1 MTFTVTYRSKDG
13 ALREER
19 IEAVSRAECVA
30 ECRKRGIAPTKIAEG
45 KGANRRDGARPSR
58 VGVTGSGGDNKRTT
72 ARWVVVAVVVAA
84 VAGGVWWWFSA
95 RSVIA
100 PYQVPVKQKVAK
112 PKAEKPAKTAR
123 AEQRPSVA
131 TNATAAAQPQPK
143 PVASP
148 KPFNPN
154 EPPPGLLPNEPWR
167 SGRKKLHKV
176 QYVARNTNT
185 VHRNSTEQALLDIFT
200 CNVGDPPLPLTD
212 LPKDDLTNMWSIL
225 TSPNPVTDKD
235 AEEVKIAK
243 ETLEVAKREM
253 AKFVQEGGKPDEF
266 LSYYHGILEKAYKK
280 RMLATEEIYKVL
292 EEQTDPESAR
302 AMLKRVNADL
312 RKEGIRPLPIPS
324 SAFPPKEQ
332 EK

>member
-1 MTFTVTYRSKDG
+1 MTFTVSYRGKDG
-13 ALREER
+13 ALREEAV
-19 IEAVSRAECVA
+19 EAADRAGCVA
-30 ECRKRGIAPTKIAEG
+30 ECRKRGISPTKIAEAKDREKRG
-45 KGANRRDGARPSR
+45 PAR
-58 VGVTGSGGDNKRTT
+58 VGVAGDSNRTT

-84 VAGGVWWWFSA
+84 IAGGLWWWIGGRGA
-95 RSVIA
+95 TA
-100 PYQVPVKQKVAK
+100 LPAEKPVKQKVEKPRADK
-112 PKAEKPAKTAR
+112 PKMAR

-131 TNATAAAQPQPK
+131 TNATAAQPQPK
-143 PVASP
+143 PEAGP

-243 ETLEVAKREM
+243 ETLEVAKKEM

-266 LSYYHGILEKAYKK
+266 LAYYHGVLEKAYKK

-292 EEQTDPESAR
+292 EEQNDPEIAR

-312 RKEGIRPLPIPS
+312 RKEGIRPLPIPA

>member
-1 MTFTVTYRSKDG
+1 MGGRCGGDG
-13 ALREER
+13 HD
-19 IEAVSRAECVA
+19 C
-30 ECRKRGIAPTKIAEG
+30 G
-45 KGANRRDGARPSR
+45 RRVVVDGARPREAQNS
-58 VGVTGSGGDNKRTT
+58 KRTT
-72 ARWVVVAVVVAA
+72 ARAE
-84 VAGGVWWWFSA
+84 
-95 RSVIA
+95 
-100 PYQVPVKQKVAK
+100 K
-112 PKAEKPAKTAR
+112 PKAEKPKAAR

-131 TNATAAAQPQPK
+131 TNATAAQPQPK
-143 PVASP
+143 PVAAP

-225 TSPNPVTDKD
+225 TSPNPVTDTD

-243 ETLEVAKREM
+243 ETLEVAKKEM

-266 LSYYHGILEKAYKK
+266 LSYYHGVLEKAYKK

-292 EEQTDPESAR
+292 EEQNDPEIAR
-302 AMLKRVNADL
+302 AMLKRVNKEL
-312 RKEGIRPLPIPS
+312 RAEGIRPLPIPA

>member
-1 MTFTVTYRSKDG
+1 MTFTVTYRGKDG

-19 IEAVSRAECVA
+19 VEAASRAECVA
-30 ECRKRGIAPTKIAEG
+30 ECRKRGIAPMGIREG
-45 KGANRRDGARPSR
+45 CKSRQDGGSPSQRRL
-58 VGVTGSGGDNKRTT
+58 TGK
-72 ARWVVVAVVVAA
+72 AAILAAVVLAVI

-95 RSVIA
+95 RSA
-100 PYQVPVKQKVAK
+100 SEPYQAPAK
-112 PKAEKPAKTAR
+112 PRVEKPKVEKPTKTAR

-143 PVASP
+143 PEAGP

-212 LPKDDLTNMWSIL
+212 LPKDDLTNMWNIL

-243 ETLEVAKREM
+243 ETLEVAKKEM

-266 LSYYHGILEKAYKK
+266 LSYYHGVLEKAYRK

-292 EEQTDPESAR
+292 EEQNDPEIAR

-312 RKEGIRPLPIPS
+312 RKEGIRPLPIPA

>member
-1 MTFTVTYRSKDG
+1 MTFTVTYRAKDG

-19 IEAVSRAECVA
+19 VDAANRAECVA
-30 ECRKRGIAPTKIAEG
+30 ECRKRGISPTGIAEG
-45 KGANRRDGARPSR
+45 GKSKGRDGARPSH
-58 VGVTGSGGDNKRTT
+58 VGAGDNKRTT
-72 ARWVVVAVVVAA
+72 ARWVAAAVVVAA
-84 VAGGVWWWFSA
+84 IAGGVWWWMGRGQEKPKTA
-95 RSVIA
+95 SVQQQG
-100 PYQVPVKQKVAK
+100 PKK
-112 PKAEKPAKTAR
+112 PKAEKPKAAR

-131 TNATAAAQPQPK
+131 TNATTTAKPQPK
-143 PVASP
+143 PVAVS

-243 ETLEVAKREM
+243 ETLEVAKKEM

-266 LSYYHGILEKAYKK
+266 LSYYHGVLEKAYKK

-292 EEQTDPESAR
+292 EEQNDPEIAR
-302 AMLKRVNADL
+302 AMLKRVNKEL
-312 RKEGIRPLPIPS
+312 RAEGIRPLPIPA